1 MELTQL
7 ENSNFDDEKNVTT
20 FSYYL
25 LVVFGLRKKV
35 IKYFKVY
42 DDKEQVYNYYN
53 HIFTKKKMIDFYGN
67 IDIKNGK
74 YICSGFGEKYG
85 AVYLFGINEK
95 SDNIWIGYTKKG
107 SVYSAI
113 ISCHELN
120 KKVYDITYNDEFMWN
135 DFIKLAYK

>member
-1 MELTQL
+1 MIIQL
-7 ENSNFDDEKNVTT
+7 GNSIVNDEIDIPTCP
-20 FSYYL
+20 YYL

-35 IKYFKVY
+35 IKYFKIY
-42 DDKEQVYNYYN
+42 DNKEQVYDYYN
-53 HIFTKKKMIDFYGN
+53 YIFNEKKMIDFDGN
-67 IDIKNGK
+67 IAIQDGQ

-95 SDNIWIGYTKKG
+95 SDNIWIGYTKKD